1 MDHTEKFKVK
11 YYKTPTYPNSCMM
24 AGPQQQQ
31 KVQLFFNCQV
41 HSSVEARSILVTT
54 LDFFSAAP
62 RLRLSGHCNL
72 FSPPSLLRSFKPR
85 LITSVKQN
93 YTFAMRKNDTKTALF
108 CQNAFASKTGVSF
121 LVQKCTFPT
130 WPFL

>member
-24 AGPQQQQ
+24 AGPQQQ

-72 FSPPSLLRSFKPR
+72 FFPSLVPSKVVQTEAYYKQQQRKTKLHIRHACVNMILKGLF
-85 LITSVKQN
+85 SVRMHLQLGYYK
-93 YTFAMRKNDTKTALF
+93 MHL
-108 CQNAFASKTGVSF
+108 SS
-121 LVQKCTFPT
+121 
-130 WPFL
+130 